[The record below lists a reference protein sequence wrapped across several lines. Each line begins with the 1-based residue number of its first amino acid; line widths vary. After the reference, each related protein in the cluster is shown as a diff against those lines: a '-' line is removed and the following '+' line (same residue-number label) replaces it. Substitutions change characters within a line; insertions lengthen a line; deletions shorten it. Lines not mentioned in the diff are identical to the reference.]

1 MVDLEMLC
9 SEAEKLP
16 LNVTIVNDISGAA
29 EAVRNII
36 INKKILR
43 LFVTNEKMP
52 QEISAI
58 VEDEC
63 DIINRNSVHQNLAEI
78 LSSCDA
84 SLTDADHVISKSA
97 TIVIKSKPG
106 AERICSLIP
115 PVHISL
121 VGEKNIVMDL
131 PELFSGNFLF
141 DTAATFITGPSKT
154 ADIEKVLVRGVHGP
168 LEEYLI
174 ILKESV

>member
-1 MVDLEMLC
+1 
-9 SEAEKLP
+9 
-16 LNVTIVNDISGAA
+16 
-29 EAVRNII
+29 
-36 INKKILR
+36 
-43 LFVTNEKMP
+43 
-52 QEISAI
+52 
-58 VEDEC
+58 
-63 DIINRNSVHQNLAEI
+63 
-78 LSSCDA
+78 
-84 SLTDADHVISKSA
+84 
-97 TIVIKSKPG
+97 
-106 AERICSLIP
+106 
-115 PVHISL
+115 VHISL